1 MIDAI
6 ISALLFF
13 FVVTGGMVWIATLI
27 FLIIYVLTNEGNR
40 ND

>member
-6 ISALLFF
+6 ISALSFF
-13 FVVTGGMVWIATLI
+13 LIVTGGMVWVATLI